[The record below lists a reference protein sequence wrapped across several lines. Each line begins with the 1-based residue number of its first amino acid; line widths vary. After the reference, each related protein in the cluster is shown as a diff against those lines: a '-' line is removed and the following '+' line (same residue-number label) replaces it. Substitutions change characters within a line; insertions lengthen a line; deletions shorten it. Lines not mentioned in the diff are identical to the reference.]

1 VSVQDRRSCMEL
13 VKQAKASGAGRAA
26 CCQVLEVSLR
36 TLERWEKDPDQGDQR
51 RGPDTV
57 CAHALSAQEKQAIVE
72 VCKSSA
78 YRDLSPWQMVARLAD
93 AGRYL
98 GSESS
103 FYRVLKQKDL
113 LSHRQKSKPRSHRR
127 PKDLLARNPNEV
139 WSWDITYLNSP
150 IRGAYYY
157 LYLVEDIFSRMIVGW
172 IIEEVQSAEHGAR
185 LIDRICQEQGIPK
198 GQLTLHSDNG
208 APMTGATIVATL
220 ERLGVIPSLSR
231 PAVSDDNP
239 YSESL
244 FKTLKYRPSYPDSAF
259 SGIDQAREWVSRFVQ
274 WYNTEHL
281 HSAIRFVTPGSR
293 HLGLDQAILAKRT
306 AVYKQAQHQHPRRWS
321 GPTRN
326 WSPITEVFLNPKKAT
341 RKIQGEIPIDSGC
354 SQKLPQQRPKTSAVG
369 GSMEQN
375 SNFSRVSLKNGLHS
389 CPISNVSESGKGSAK
404 EQKRLN
410 KNLQTSRC
418 PTLMPRHPKTLDYH
432 QQKISLDQSMRHLS

>member
-1 VSVQDRRSCMEL
+1 VSVADRRSCIEMVRE
-13 VKQAKASGAGRAA
+13 AKASGARRQAS
-26 CCQVLEVSLR
+26 CEVLEVSLR
-36 TLERWEKDPDQGDQR
+36 TVERWEKVPDQGDQR
-51 RGPDTV
+51 RGPVTA
-57 CAHALSAQEKQAIVE
+57 CAHGLSEEEKQAMVKE
-72 VCKSSA
+72 SSNPE
-78 YRDLSPWQMVARLAD
+78 YRDLSPWQIVARLAD

-103 FYRVLKQKDL
+103 FYRVLKRNDL
-113 LSHRQKSKPRSHRR
+113 LSHRHNSKPRVHHR
-127 PKDLLARNPNEV
+127 PKDLAARNPNEV

-172 IIEEVQSAEHGAR
+172 TIEEVESADHGGQ
-185 LIDRICQEQGIPK
+185 LIDRICQEQGIAK

-208 APMTGATIVATL
+208 GPMTGATMVATL

-259 SGIDQAREWVSRFVQ
+259 SGIDQARQWVSRFVK

-293 HLGLDQAILAKRT
+293 HLGKDPAILAKRSV
-306 AVYKQAQHQHPRRWS
+306 VYEKAKGLNPRRWT
-321 GPTRN
+321 GKTRN
-326 WSPITEVFLNPKKAT
+326 WSPITEVLLNPKKH
-341 RKIQGEIPIDSGC
+341 KNEIQKEFTIDTTMPMPRSKVSPVREAVEQFSDIGERCP
-354 SQKLPQQRPKTSAVG
+354 T
-369 GSMEQN
+369 
-375 SNFSRVSLKNGLHS
+375 NGLYR
-389 CPISNVSESGKGSAK
+389 CPTTNASESGEALALG
-404 EQKRLN
+404 
-410 KNLQTSRC
+410 
-418 PTLMPRHPKTLDYH
+418 
-432 QQKISLDQSMRHLS
+432 

>member
-1 VSVQDRRSCMEL
+1 MEDRRSCVEMVRE
-13 VKQAKASGAGRAA
+13 AKASGARRQASCA
-26 CCQVLEVSLR
+26 VLEVSLR
-36 TLERWEKDPDQGDQR
+36 TVERWEKAPEKGDQR
-51 RGPDTV
+51 RGPVTG
-57 CAHALSAQEKQAIVE
+57 CAHALSAQEKQAIVKE
-72 VCKSSA
+72 SSGPE
-78 YRDLSPWQMVARLAD
+78 YRDLSPWQIVARLAD

-103 FYRVLKQKDL
+103 FYRVLKQNDL
-113 LSHRQKSKPRSHRR
+113 LSHRQKSKPRAHSR
-127 PKDLLARNPNEV
+127 PKDLLARNPNQV

-157 LYLVEDIFSRMIVGW
+157 LYLVEDVFSRMIVGW
-172 IIEEVQSAEHGAR
+172 TIEEVESAEHGGW
-185 LIDRICQEQGIPK
+185 LIERICQEQGIAK

-208 APMTGATIVATL
+208 APMKGATMVATL

-259 SGIDQAREWVSRFVQ
+259 DGIEQAREWVSRFVQ

-293 HLGLDQAILAKRT
+293 HLGLDKAILAKRA
-306 AVYKQAQHQHPRRWS
+306 AVYEQAKRKHPLRWS

-326 WSPITEVFLNPKKAT
+326 WTPITEVFLNPKKHKSET
-341 RKIQGEIPIDSGC
+341 HGE
-354 SQKLPQQRPKTSAVG
+354 LTSDTASDLTASTPNPTVSAKVEAVK
-369 GSMEQN
+369 EI
-375 SNFSRVSLKNGLHS
+375 SNHRRGWQKNGLHS
-389 CPISNVSESGKGSAK
+389 CPITNASASGRGQAKGKNRLNV
-404 EQKRLN
+404 KRLDALRTSPSPRFTQTRDCSPME
-410 KNLQTSRC
+410 NL
-418 PTLMPRHPKTLDYH
+418 P
-432 QQKISLDQSMRHLS
+432 